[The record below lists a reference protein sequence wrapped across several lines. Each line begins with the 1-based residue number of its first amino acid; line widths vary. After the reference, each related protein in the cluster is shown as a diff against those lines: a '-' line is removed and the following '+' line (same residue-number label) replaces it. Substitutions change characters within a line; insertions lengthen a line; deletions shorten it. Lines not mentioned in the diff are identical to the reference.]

1 MVYVLSTSLIS
12 PILDTNFL
20 KSKPLEGATSLL
32 SHGCNVLGG
41 NVGLV
46 VGEVDVLLPGT
57 RTLDVLGKSKD
68 TDEEDGSASSEDG
81 RVGTLLRADVEVW
94 VVVAN
99 AAGGS
104 PLLL

>member
-1 MVYVLSTSLIS
+1 M
-12 PILDTNFL
+12 
-20 KSKPLEGATSLL
+20 
-32 SHGCNVLGG
+32 
-41 NVGLV
+41 
-46 VGEVDVLLPGT
+46 LPGT
-57 RTLDVLGKSKD
+57 RTLDVLGKSKE

-81 RVGTLLRADVEVW
+81 RVGTLLGADVEVW